1 MTLRGIV
8 GNYRKSGY
16 MSVKINT
23 SNRFIDAYFLI
34 KTCFG
39 FEIIRFIYKNTK
51 LLEASTRITK

>member
-8 GNYRKSGY
+8 GNYWKLGY

-23 SNRFIDAYFLI
+23 SNRFIDAYFLV

-39 FEIIRFIYKNTK
+39 FEIIRFIYKKQNC
-51 LLEASTRITK
+51 

>member
-23 SNRFIDAYFLI
+23 SNRFIDAYFLV

-39 FEIIRFIYKNTK
+39 FEIIRFIYKKQNC
-51 LLEASTRITK
+51 